1 MMPASTKRHGKLLLL
16 LFLIMMHT
24 RALFGFEYAKLR
36 WRAFNCNYYTYSRF
50 STLWATGGMERLRT
64 DRNAAT
70 ALKSTVH
77 MAYSLCNWR
86 DTIAPQQLHS
96 SLQSVRRLLRQSNAQ
111 ARPLRA
117 FCENHSMCMNINLHL
132 NLAWKYFNETSKSG
146 IGGGGDDDDDDVHP
160 MC

>member
-77 MAYSLCNWR
+77 MASYGYATDGTQSRHCSCTLRCN
-86 DTIAPQQLHS
+86 QF
-96 SLQSVRRLLRQSNAQ
+96 VV
-111 ARPLRA
+111 
-117 FCENHSMCMNINLHL
+117 
-132 NLAWKYFNETSKSG
+132 YFVNPTPMP
-146 IGGGGDDDDDDVHP
+146 VH
-160 MC
+160 CGHFVKIIQCA